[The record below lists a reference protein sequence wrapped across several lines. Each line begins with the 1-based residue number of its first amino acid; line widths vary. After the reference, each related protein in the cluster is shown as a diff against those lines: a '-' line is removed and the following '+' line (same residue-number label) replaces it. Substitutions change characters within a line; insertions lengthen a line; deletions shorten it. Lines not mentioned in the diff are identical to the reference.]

1 MSTLFISLLTLVLIL
16 VSAFIVLI
24 ILMQRTSQSGG
35 MGASLG
41 GGAAES
47 AFGSDTNNVLTRGTI
62 YGIVLFFVVA
72 MALYL
77 MYQAQAADS
86 SEQLA
91 VPGLSDL
98 QLDPV
103 ATDDAV
109 EAVVAG
115 EAVEPETT
123 QPAQPLTT
131 DSTN

>member
-109 EAVVAG
+109 EAVAAG
-115 EAVEPETT
+115 EALSLR
-123 QPAQPLTT
+123 QRSLR
-131 DSTN
+131 SR

>member
-16 VSAFIVLI
+16 VSAFVVLI

-62 YGIVLFFVVA
+62 YGIVLFFLLA

-77 MYQAQAADS
+77 MYQAQAVDS

-91 VPGLSDL
+91 VPGLSEL
-98 QLDPV
+98 QSED
-103 ATDDAV
+103 V
-109 EAVVAG
+109 EAENVAENAVPEATEAEAT
-115 EAVEPETT
+115 EAVDPQTSS
-123 QPAQPLTT
+123 A
-131 DSTN
+131 SN